1 MSIQML
7 TTPDVEKEQTPS
19 GVQRIFQSRL
29 FALCCGFLICL
40 GIWKLPSS
48 TTTQEPATP
57 SEELIEPQPNP
68 ASFLGQFNGS
78 VKSVEADGSVK
89 ITIGSSTSEYIRMQK
104 QDSLARFWGL
114 RILDTGAANRFLV
127 GRVVNCKVINVLGP
141 LPEVDCFMSP
151 RNADGRSIVSKN
163 LMRDYISVFDWLTD
177 LGLAVQDCPNIYSAY
192 HTFDDNNYIW
202 YCADG
207 IPKYRINLPDE

>member
-19 GVQRIFQSRL
+19 GAQRIFQSRL

-48 TTTQEPATP
+48 TTTQEPVTP
-57 SEELIEPQPNP
+57 SEELIESQPNP
-68 ASFLGQFNGS
+68 ANFFGQFSGVVRS
-78 VKSVEADGSVK
+78 IEADGSVK
-89 ITIGSSTSEYIRMQK
+89 IGVSSSSSEYAILHE
-104 QDSLARFWGL
+104 DTLVRFWGL
-114 RILDTGAANRFLV
+114 RILDNGAANRFLV
-127 GRVVNCKVINVLGP
+127 RRDMNCKVVNVRGP

-151 RNADGRSIVSKN
+151 RNADGGPIASTG
-163 LMRDYISVFDWLTD
+163 LMRAYISVFDWLTD

-202 YCADG
+202 YCFEG
-207 IPKYRINLPDE
+207 IPIYEANLPNK

>member
-7 TTPDVEKEQTPS
+7 TTPDLEKEQTPS
-19 GVQRIFQSRL
+19 GAQRIFQSRL

-68 ASFLGQFNGS
+68 ANFFGQFSGVVRS
-78 VKSVEADGSVK
+78 IEADGSVK
-89 ITIGSSTSEYIRMQK
+89 IGVSSSSSEYAILHE
-104 QDSLARFWGL
+104 DTLVRFWGL
-114 RILDTGAANRFLV
+114 RIPDIGAANRFLV
-127 GRVVNCKVINVLGP
+127 RRVVNCKVVNVLGP

-151 RNADGRSIVSKN
+151 RNADGRSIVSRN

>member
-7 TTPDVEKEQTPS
+7 TTPDLEKEQTPS
-19 GVQRIFQSRL
+19 GAQRIFQSRL

-57 SEELIEPQPNP
+57 SEELIESQPNP
-68 ASFLGQFNGS
+68 ANFFGQFSGVVRS
-78 VKSVEADGSVK
+78 IEADGSVK
-89 ITIGSSTSEYIRMQK
+89 IGVSSSSSEYVRLQE
-104 QDSLARFWGL
+104 QDSLVRFWGL
-114 RILDTGAANRFLV
+114 RIPDTGAANRFLA
-127 GRVVNCKVINVLGP
+127 GRVVNCKVVYFFSA

-151 RNADGRSIVSKN
+151 RSADGRSIVSKS

-177 LGLAVQDCPNIYSAY
+177 LGLAVQDCPYTFSKY
-192 HTFDDNNYIW
+192 FTFDDNNYIW
-202 YCADG
+202 YCFEG
-207 IPKYRINLPDE
+207 IPKYRINLPDD